1 MTDPTGGGPAPGQV
15 SVVLAAGGTAGHLE
29 PALALAD
36 ALRRAAPD
44 VAVTVLGTTRGLEA
58 RLVPARGYRLVT
70 IPAVPLPRRPDRSLA
85 TVLPRLAG
93 AVRAAGRALGE
104 ARADVVVGFGSY
116 AALPAY
122 VAARRARIPVVVHE
136 SNPLPGLGNKV
147 GARLTHHVHTA
158 VPGTPLPHAT
168 VTGIPLRRS
177 ITTLD
182 RVAGRAGARAFFG
195 LDPDRPV
202 LLVTGG
208 SQGASRLNTAAAGAA
223 ARLSAAGFGVLH
235 VTGAAAAGLDD
246 DGPPGGRADIGD
258 TADTADI
265 AVGVVAVGVVD
276 QPAGVVRVD
285 YVDRMDLA
293 YAAADLV
300 LCRAG
305 STTCAEV
312 SAVGLP
318 AVFVPLPHG
327 NGEQAANAAPLV
339 RAGAALLVPDA
350 ELTADTVAGLV
361 GGLLGDPERL
371 GAMAAA
377 GRDAGHADA
386 DDRLAAEVL
395 RIAAG
400 AGAGAGTRTRAV
412 PRA

>member
-1 MTDPTGGGPAPGQV
+1 MTDTVVTDGSGADRPAPDGSGADRPIPDGSGADRRL

-44 VAVTVLGTTRGLEA
+44 LAVTVLGTTRGLET

-70 IPAVPLPRRPDRSLA
+70 IPAVPLPRRPGRALV
-85 TVLPRLAG
+85 TVLPRLTG
-93 AVRAAGRALGE
+93 AVRAAGRVLAE
-104 ARADVVVGFGSY
+104 AHADVVVGFGSY

-122 VAARRARIPVVVHE
+122 LAARRAGVPVVVHE
-136 SNPLPGLGNKV
+136 SNPLPGLGNRV

-158 VPGTPLPHAT
+158 VPGTPLRHAT

-182 RVAGRAGARAFFG
+182 RAAGRAAARSFFG

-208 SQGASRLNTAAAGAA
+208 SQGARTLNAAAAGAA
-223 ARLSAAGFGVLH
+223 ARLSAAGFAVLH
-235 VTGAAAAGLDD
+235 VTGPAAAGLSAPSGPDD
-246 DGPPGGRADIGD
+246 LP
-258 TADTADI
+258 
-265 AVGVVAVGVVD
+265 V
-276 QPAGVVRVD
+276 GVVRVD

-327 NGEQAANAAPLV
+327 NGEQARNAAPLV
-339 RAGAALLVPDA
+339 SAGAALLVPDA
-350 ELTADTVAGLV
+350 ELTADVVAGLV
-361 GGLLGDPERL
+361 GGLLGDAGRL
-371 GAMAAA
+371 AVMAAA
-377 GRDAGHADA
+377 GRDAGHVDA

-395 RIAAG
+395 RIAG
-400 AGAGAGTRTRAV
+400 ARA
-412 PRA
+412 

>member
-1 MTDPTGGGPAPGQV
+1 MTDRQV

-44 VAVTVLGTTRGLEA
+44 LTVTVLGTTRGLET

-70 IPAVPLPRRPDRSLA
+70 IPAVPLPRRPGRALL
-85 TVLPRLAG
+85 TVLPRLAR
-93 AVRAAGRALGE
+93 AVRAAARVLVQT
-104 ARADVVVGFGSY
+104 RADVVVGFGSY

-122 VAARRARIPVVVHE
+122 LAARRAGIPVVVHE
-136 SNPLPGLGNKV
+136 SNPLPGLGNRV
-147 GARLTHHVHTA
+147 GARLTGHVHTA

-182 RVAGRAGARAFFG
+182 RAAGRASARQFFG

-208 SQGASRLNTAAAGAA
+208 SQGARRLNTAAAGAA
-223 ARLSAAGFGVLH
+223 ARLSAAGFGLLH
-235 VTGAAAAGLDD
+235 VTGPAAAGLAGVGP
-246 DGPPGGRADIGD
+246 DGAGLDGAGAGP
-258 TADTADI
+258 
-265 AVGVVAVGVVD
+265 VVVEL
-276 QPAGVVRVD
+276 PAGVVRVD

-327 NGEQAANAAPLV
+327 NGEQARNAAPLV
-339 RAGAALLVPDA
+339 SAGAALLVPDA
-350 ELTADTVAGLV
+350 ELTADVVAGLV
-361 GGLLGDPERL
+361 GGLLGDAGRL
-371 GAMAAA
+371 AAMAGA

-395 RIAAG
+395 RIAR
-400 AGAGAGTRTRAV
+400 GTPGTGGMRTDTAPQV
-412 PRA
+412 HA

>member
-1 MTDPTGGGPAPGQV
+1 MTGPGADRPAPDGSGADRPV

-44 VAVTVLGTTRGLEA
+44 LVVTVLGTTRGLET
-58 RLVPARGYRLVT
+58 RLVPARGHRLVT
-70 IPAVPLPRRPDRSLA
+70 IPAVPLPRRPGRALV

-93 AVRAAGRALGE
+93 AVRAAGRVLAE
-104 ARADVVVGFGSY
+104 AHADVVVGFGSY

-122 VAARRARIPVVVHE
+122 LAARRAGVPVVVHE
-136 SNPLPGLGNKV
+136 SNPLPGLGNRV
-147 GARLTHHVHTA
+147 GARLTDHVHTA

-182 RVAGRAGARAFFG
+182 RAAGRAAARSFFG
-195 LDPDRPV
+195 LDPARPV

-208 SQGASRLNTAAAGAA
+208 SQGARTLNTAAAGAA
-223 ARLSAAGFGVLH
+223 ARLSAAGLGVLH
-235 VTGAAAAGLDD
+235 VTGPAAAGLGA
-246 DGPPGGRADIGD
+246 GPDRRALPD
-258 TADTADI
+258 
-265 AVGVVAVGVVD
+265 
-276 QPAGVVRVD
+276 GVVRTD

-293 YAAADLV
+293 YAAADLA

-305 STTCAEV
+305 STTCAEL

-318 AVFVPLPHG
+318 AVLVPLPHG
-327 NGEQAANAAPLV
+327 NGEQARNAAPLV
-339 RAGAALLVPDA
+339 AAGAALVVPDA
-350 ELTADTVAGLV
+350 DLTADVVADLV
-361 GGLLGDPERL
+361 GGLLGDPARL
-371 GAMAAA
+371 AAMATA

-395 RIAAG
+395 RIVVAARTGDAAG
-400 AGAGAGTRTRAV
+400 PEGVDGVRA
-412 PRA
+412 

>member
-1 MTDPTGGGPAPGQV
+1 MSDPTGGGPIAGPV

-70 IPAVPLPRRPDRSLA
+70 IPAVPLPRRPDRSWA

-93 AVRAAGRALGE
+93 AVRAAGRALGD

-122 VAARRARIPVVVHE
+122 VAARRAGIPVVVHE
-136 SNPLPGLGNKV
+136 SNPLPGLGNRV

-223 ARLSAAGFGVLH
+223 TRLSAAGFGVLH
-235 VTGAAAAGLDD
+235 VTGAAAAGLDED
-246 DGPPGGRADIGD
+246 AEDAGAVADAGD
-258 TADTADI
+258 
-265 AVGVVAVGVVD
+265 VGDAAVGVVD

-305 STTCAEV
+305 ATTCAEV

-339 RAGAALLVPDA
+339 EAGAALLVPDA

-361 GGLLGDPERL
+361 GGLLGDPARL

-395 RIAAG
+395 RIAAS
-400 AGAGAGTRTRAV
+400 AGTRAG

>member
-1 MTDPTGGGPAPGQV
+1 MTQRHL

-36 ALRRAAPD
+36 ALHRAEPD
-44 VAVTVLGTTRGLEA
+44 LDLTVLGTTRGLET
-58 RLVPARGYRLVT
+58 RLVTARGYRLVT
-70 IPAVPLPRRPDRSLA
+70 IPAVPLPRRPGRALV

-93 AVRAAGRALGE
+93 AVRAAGRVLAE
-104 ARADVVVGFGSY
+104 AHADVVVGFGSY

-122 VAARRARIPVVVHE
+122 LAARRAGVPVVVHE
-136 SNPLPGLGNKV
+136 SNPLPGLGNRV

-182 RVAGRAGARAFFG
+182 RAAGRTAAREFFG

-208 SQGASRLNTAAAGAA
+208 SQGARRLNTAAAGAA
-223 ARLSAAGFGVLH
+223 VRLSAAGFGVLH
-235 VTGAAAAGLDD
+235 VTGPAAAGL
-246 DGPPGGRADIGD
+246 GAAGAQR
-258 TADTADI
+258 
-265 AVGVVAVGVVD
+265 
-276 QPAGVVRVD
+276 PAGVVRVD

-327 NGEQAANAAPLV
+327 NGEQALNAAPLV
-339 RAGAALLVPDA
+339 SAGAALLVSDA
-350 ELTADTVAGLV
+350 ELTADVVADLV
-361 GGLLGDPERL
+361 GGLLGDPARL
-371 GAMAAA
+371 AAMAAA

-386 DDRLAAEVL
+386 DDRLAAAVL
-395 RIAAG
+395 RVAG
-400 AGAGAGTRTRAV
+400 STATPTV
-412 PRA
+412 PRVDA

>member
-1 MTDPTGGGPAPGQV
+1 MTDRQADPTDRQTDRTGPPV

-44 VAVTVLGTTRGLEA
+44 VTITVLGTARGLEA
-58 RLVPARGYRLVT
+58 RLVPARGHRLVT
-70 IPAVPLPRRPDRSLA
+70 IPAVPLPRRPGRALL
-85 TVLPRLAG
+85 TVVPRLAA
-93 AVRAAGRALGE
+93 AVRAAGRVLVG

-122 VAARRARIPVVVHE
+122 LAARRAGIPVVVHE
-136 SNPLPGLGNKV
+136 SNPVPGLGNRV

-182 RVAGRAGARAFFG
+182 RAGGRAAAREFFG
-195 LDPDRPV
+195 LAPARPV

-208 SQGASRLNTAAAGAA
+208 SQGARRLNTAAAGAA

-235 VTGAAAAGLDD
+235 VTGAAAAGLEVTGPDD
-246 DGPPGGRADIGD
+246 TGHDGTGLPE
-258 TADTADI
+258 
-265 AVGVVAVGVVD
+265 
-276 QPAGVVRVD
+276 GVVRVD

-300 LCRAG
+300 LCRSG

-327 NGEQAANAAPLV
+327 NGEQARNAAPLV
-339 RAGAALLVPDA
+339 SAGAALLVPDA
-350 ELTADTVAGLV
+350 ELTPDVVADLV
-361 GGLLGDPERL
+361 GGLLGDPGRL
-371 GAMAAA
+371 AAMAAA
-377 GRDAGHADA
+377 GRGAGHVDA
-386 DDRLAAEVL
+386 DDRLAAAVL
-395 RIAAG
+395 RVAG
-400 AGAGAGTRTRAV
+400 ATPGRVRA
-412 PRA
+412 